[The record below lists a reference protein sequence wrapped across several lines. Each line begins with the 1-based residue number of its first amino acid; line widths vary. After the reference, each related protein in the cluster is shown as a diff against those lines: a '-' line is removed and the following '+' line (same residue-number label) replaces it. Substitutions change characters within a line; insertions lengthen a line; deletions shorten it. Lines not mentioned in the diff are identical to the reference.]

1 MEACPVFAFP
11 LLLSSLVT
19 GAQSMFKILG
29 KYSLVIVLISFN
41 SSSSA
46 QQVESFLACGEIAD
60 RVERVLCLE
69 TALEQS
75 AATVETPSEPMKEP
89 VSEASE
95 SANNAQELED
105 FGRIDTPRD
114 DTVASEEADT
124 KGFKLPVI
132 GNLFRRNRDEDQE
145 QEVSVSEDSG
155 AERLE
160 NFGRGTT
167 SKVIENAEG
176 QEELIDVVTELTM
189 AKPNMWLIR
198 LASGQIWRQTHTRRY
213 NLRKGDEV
221 RIYPTQWGE
230 NYRLE
235 TERLSGF
242 IQMVR
247 VE

>member
-1 MEACPVFAFP
+1 MYK
-11 LLLSSLVT
+11 S
-19 GAQSMFKILG
+19 LG
-29 KYSLVIVLISFN
+29 KFLLGIILLSFN

-46 QQVESFLACGEIAD
+46 QEVESFLACGEIPD

-75 AATVETPSEPMKEP
+75 ASQEDDQPQAVTDGA
-89 VSEASE
+89 SEASE
-95 SANNAQELED
+95 NRGNARELED
-105 FGRIDTPRD
+105 FGRNQVSSDETSNI
-114 DTVASEEADT
+114 EEADD

-145 QEVSVSEDSG
+145 QEVALSEDIS
-155 AERLE
+155 ADRLD
-160 NFGRGTT
+160 NFGRGTST
-167 SKVIENAEG
+167 SSKVIENAEG
-176 QEELIDVVTELTM
+176 QEELIDVVVELTM

-198 LASGQIWRQTHTRRY
+198 LASGQVWRQTHSRRY

-221 RIYPTQWGE
+221 RIYSTQWGE

-242 IQMVR
+242 IQMLR

>member
-1 MEACPVFAFP
+1 MYK
-11 LLLSSLVT
+11 S
-19 GAQSMFKILG
+19 LG
-29 KYSLVIVLISFN
+29 KFLLGIILLSFN

-46 QQVESFLACGEIAD
+46 QEVESFLACGEIPD

-75 AATVETPSEPMKEP
+75 AFQEDDQPQAVTDGA
-89 VSEASE
+89 SEASE
-95 SANNAQELED
+95 NRGNARELEN
-105 FGRIDTPRD
+105 FGRNQVSSDETSNI
-114 DTVASEEADT
+114 EEADD

-145 QEVSVSEDSG
+145 QEVALSEDTS
-155 AERLE
+155 ADRLD
-160 NFGRGTT
+160 NFGRGTST
-167 SKVIENAEG
+167 SSKVIENAEG
-176 QEELIDVVTELTM
+176 QEELIDVVVELTM

-198 LASGQIWRQTHTRRY
+198 LASGQVWRQTHSRRY

-221 RIYPTQWGE
+221 RIYSTQWGE

-242 IQMVR
+242 IQMLR

>member
-1 MEACPVFAFP
+1 MYK
-11 LLLSSLVT
+11 S
-19 GAQSMFKILG
+19 LG
-29 KYSLVIVLISFN
+29 KFLLGIILLSFN

-46 QQVESFLACGEIAD
+46 QEVESFLACGEIPD

-75 AATVETPSEPMKEP
+75 ASQEDDQPQAVTDGASE
-89 VSEASE
+89 VSE
-95 SANNAQELED
+95 NRGNARELED
-105 FGRIDTPRD
+105 FGRNQVSSDETSNI
-114 DTVASEEADT
+114 EEADD

-145 QEVSVSEDSG
+145 QEVALSEDTS
-155 AERLE
+155 ADRLD
-160 NFGRGTT
+160 NFGRGTST
-167 SKVIENAEG
+167 SSKVIENAEG
-176 QEELIDVVTELTM
+176 QEELIDVVVELTM

-198 LASGQIWRQTHTRRY
+198 LASGQVWRQTHSRRY

-221 RIYPTQWGE
+221 RIYSTQWGE

-242 IQMVR
+242 IQMLR

>member
-1 MEACPVFAFP
+1 MYKSLGKF
-11 LLLSSLVT
+11 LLGIILLSFNYSSF
-19 GAQSMFKILG
+19 AQG
-29 KYSLVIVLISFN
+29 
-41 SSSSA
+41 
-46 QQVESFLACGEIAD
+46 VESFLACGEIFD

-75 AATVETPSEPMKEP
+75 ASQEAEQPQAVTDAA
-89 VSEASE
+89 SEASE
-95 SANNAQELED
+95 NRGNARELED
-105 FGRIDTPRD
+105 FGRNQVSSDETSNI
-114 DTVASEEADT
+114 EEADD

-145 QEVSVSEDSG
+145 QEVALSEDTS
-155 AERLE
+155 ADRLD
-160 NFGRGTT
+160 NFGRGTST
-167 SKVIENAEG
+167 SSKVIENAEG
-176 QEELIDVVTELTM
+176 QEELIDVVVELTM

-198 LASGQIWRQTHTRRY
+198 LASGQVWRQTHSRRY

-221 RIYPTQWGE
+221 RIYSTQWGE

-242 IQMVR
+242 IQMLR

>member
-1 MEACPVFAFP
+1 MYK
-11 LLLSSLVT
+11 S
-19 GAQSMFKILG
+19 LG
-29 KYSLVIVLISFN
+29 KFLLGIILLSFN

-46 QQVESFLACGEIAD
+46 QEVESFLACGEIPD

-75 AATVETPSEPMKEP
+75 ASQEDDQPQAVTDGA
-89 VSEASE
+89 SEASE
-95 SANNAQELED
+95 NRGNARELEN
-105 FGRIDTPRD
+105 FGRNQVSSDESSNI
-114 DTVASEEADT
+114 EEADD

-145 QEVSVSEDSG
+145 QEVALSEDTSVD
-155 AERLE
+155 RLD
-160 NFGRGTT
+160 NFGRGTST
-167 SKVIENAEG
+167 SSKVIENAEG
-176 QEELIDVVTELTM
+176 QEELIDVVVELTM

-198 LASGQIWRQTHTRRY
+198 LASGQVWRQTHSRRY

-221 RIYPTQWGE
+221 RIYSTQWGE

-242 IQMVR
+242 IQMLR

>member
-1 MEACPVFAFP
+1 MYKSLGKF
-11 LLLSSLVT
+11 LLGIILLSFNYSSF
-19 GAQSMFKILG
+19 AQG
-29 KYSLVIVLISFN
+29 
-41 SSSSA
+41 
-46 QQVESFLACGEIAD
+46 VESFLACGEIFD

-75 AATVETPSEPMKEP
+75 ASQEAEQPQAVTDAA
-89 VSEASE
+89 SEASE
-95 SANNAQELED
+95 NRGNARELED
-105 FGRIDTPRD
+105 FGRNQVSSDETSNI
-114 DTVASEEADT
+114 EEADD

-145 QEVSVSEDSG
+145 QEVALSEDIS
-155 AERLE
+155 ADRLD
-160 NFGRGTT
+160 NFGRGTST
-167 SKVIENAEG
+167 SSKVIENAEG
-176 QEELIDVVTELTM
+176 QEELIDVVVELTM

-198 LASGQIWRQTHTRRY
+198 LASGQVWRQTHSRRY

-221 RIYPTQWGE
+221 RIYSTQWGE

-242 IQMVR
+242 IQMLR

>member
-1 MEACPVFAFP
+1 MYKP
-11 LLLSSLVT
+11 
-19 GAQSMFKILG
+19 LG
-29 KYSLVIVLISFN
+29 KFLLGIILLSFN

-46 QQVESFLACGEIAD
+46 QEVESFLACGEIPD

-75 AATVETPSEPMKEP
+75 ASQEDDQPQAVTDGA
-89 VSEASE
+89 SEASE
-95 SANNAQELED
+95 NRGNARELED
-105 FGRIDTPRD
+105 FGRNQVSSDETSNI
-114 DTVASEEADT
+114 EEADD

-145 QEVSVSEDSG
+145 QEVALSEDTS
-155 AERLE
+155 ADRLD
-160 NFGRGTT
+160 NFGRGTST
-167 SKVIENAEG
+167 SSKVIENAEG
-176 QEELIDVVTELTM
+176 QEELIDVVVELTL

-198 LASGQIWRQTHTRRY
+198 LASGQVWRQTHSRRY

-221 RIYPTQWGE
+221 RIYSTQWGE

-242 IQMVR
+242 IQMLR

>member
-1 MEACPVFAFP
+1 MYK
-11 LLLSSLVT
+11 S
-19 GAQSMFKILG
+19 LG
-29 KYSLVIVLISFN
+29 KFLLGIILLSFN

-46 QQVESFLACGEIAD
+46 QEVESFLACGEIPD

-75 AATVETPSEPMKEP
+75 ASQEDDQPQAVTDGA
-89 VSEASE
+89 SEASE
-95 SANNAQELED
+95 NRGNARELEN
-105 FGRIDTPRD
+105 FGRNQVSSDESSNI
-114 DTVASEEADT
+114 EEADD

-145 QEVSVSEDSG
+145 QEVALSEDTS
-155 AERLE
+155 ADRLD
-160 NFGRGTT
+160 NFGRGTST
-167 SKVIENAEG
+167 SSKVIENAEG
-176 QEELIDVVTELTM
+176 QEELIDVVVELTL

-198 LASGQIWRQTHTRRY
+198 LASGQVWRQTHSRRY

-221 RIYPTQWGE
+221 RIYSTQWGE

-242 IQMVR
+242 IQMLR

>member
-1 MEACPVFAFP
+1 MYK
-11 LLLSSLVT
+11 S
-19 GAQSMFKILG
+19 LG
-29 KYSLVIVLISFN
+29 KFLLGIILLSFN

-46 QQVESFLACGEIAD
+46 QEAESFLACGEIPD

-75 AATVETPSEPMKEP
+75 AVQEDDQPQAVTDGA
-89 VSEASE
+89 SEASE
-95 SANNAQELED
+95 NRGNARELEN
-105 FGRIDTPRD
+105 FGRNQVSSDESSNI
-114 DTVASEEADT
+114 EEADD

-145 QEVSVSEDSG
+145 QEVALSEDTSVD
-155 AERLE
+155 RLD
-160 NFGRGTT
+160 NFGRGTST
-167 SKVIENAEG
+167 SSKVIENAEG
-176 QEELIDVVTELTM
+176 QEELIDVVVELTM

-198 LASGQIWRQTHTRRY
+198 LASGQVWRQTHSRRY

-221 RIYPTQWGE
+221 RIYSTQWGE

-242 IQMVR
+242 IQMLR

>member
-1 MEACPVFAFP
+1 MYK
-11 LLLSSLVT
+11 S
-19 GAQSMFKILG
+19 LG
-29 KYSLVIVLISFN
+29 KFLLGIILLSFN

-46 QQVESFLACGEIAD
+46 QEVESFLACGEIPD

-75 AATVETPSEPMKEP
+75 ASQEDDQPQAVTDGA
-89 VSEASE
+89 SEASE
-95 SANNAQELED
+95 NRGNARELED
-105 FGRIDTPRD
+105 FGRNQVSSDETSNI
-114 DTVASEEADT
+114 EEADD

-145 QEVSVSEDSG
+145 QEVALSEDTSVD
-155 AERLE
+155 RLD
-160 NFGRGTT
+160 NFGRGTST
-167 SKVIENAEG
+167 SSTVIENAEG
-176 QEELIDVVTELTM
+176 QEELIDVVVELTM

-198 LASGQIWRQTHTRRY
+198 LASGQVWRQTHSRRY

-221 RIYPTQWGE
+221 RIYSTQWGE

-242 IQMVR
+242 IQMLR

>member
-1 MEACPVFAFP
+1 MYK
-11 LLLSSLVT
+11 S
-19 GAQSMFKILG
+19 LG
-29 KYSLVIVLISFN
+29 KFLLGIILLSFN

-46 QQVESFLACGEIAD
+46 QEVESFLACGEIPD

-75 AATVETPSEPMKEP
+75 ASQEDDQPQAVTDEA
-89 VSEASE
+89 SEASE
-95 SANNAQELED
+95 NRGNARELED
-105 FGRIDTPRD
+105 FGRNQVSSDETSNI
-114 DTVASEEADT
+114 EEADD

-145 QEVSVSEDSG
+145 QEVALSEDTS
-155 AERLE
+155 ADRLD
-160 NFGRGTT
+160 NFGRGTST
-167 SKVIENAEG
+167 SSKVIENAEG
-176 QEELIDVVTELTM
+176 QEELIDVVVELTM

-198 LASGQIWRQTHTRRY
+198 LASGQVWRQTHSRRY

-221 RIYPTQWGE
+221 RIYSTQWGE

-242 IQMVR
+242 IQMLR

>member
-1 MEACPVFAFP
+1 MYK
-11 LLLSSLVT
+11 S
-19 GAQSMFKILG
+19 LG
-29 KYSLVIVLISFN
+29 KFLLGIILLSFN

-46 QQVESFLACGEIAD
+46 QEVESFLACGEIPD

-75 AATVETPSEPMKEP
+75 ASQEDDQPQAVTDGA
-89 VSEASE
+89 SEASE
-95 SANNAQELED
+95 NRGNARELEN
-105 FGRIDTPRD
+105 FGRNQVSSDESSNI
-114 DTVASEEADT
+114 EEADD

-145 QEVSVSEDSG
+145 QEVALSEDTS
-155 AERLE
+155 ADRLD
-160 NFGRGTT
+160 NFGRGTST
-167 SKVIENAEG
+167 SSKVIENAEG
-176 QEELIDVVTELTM
+176 QEELIDVVVELTM

-198 LASGQIWRQTHTRRY
+198 LASGQVWRQTHSRRY

-221 RIYPTQWGE
+221 RIYSTQWGE

-242 IQMVR
+242 IQMLR

>member
-1 MEACPVFAFP
+1 MYK
-11 LLLSSLVT
+11 S
-19 GAQSMFKILG
+19 LG
-29 KYSLVIVLISFN
+29 KFLLGIILLSFN

-46 QQVESFLACGEIAD
+46 QEVESFLACGEIPD

-75 AATVETPSEPMKEP
+75 ASQEDDQPQAVTDGA
-89 VSEASE
+89 SEASE
-95 SANNAQELED
+95 NRGNVRELED
-105 FGRIDTPRD
+105 FGRNQVSSDETSNI
-114 DTVASEEADT
+114 EEADD

-145 QEVSVSEDSG
+145 QEVALSEDTS
-155 AERLE
+155 ADRLD
-160 NFGRGTT
+160 NFGRGTST
-167 SKVIENAEG
+167 SSKVIENAEG
-176 QEELIDVVTELTM
+176 QEELIDVVVELTM

-198 LASGQIWRQTHTRRY
+198 LASGQVWRQTHSRRY

-221 RIYPTQWGE
+221 RIYSTQWGE

-242 IQMVR
+242 IQMLR

>member
-1 MEACPVFAFP
+1 MYK
-11 LLLSSLVT
+11 S
-19 GAQSMFKILG
+19 LG
-29 KYSLVIVLISFN
+29 KFLLGIILLSFN

-46 QQVESFLACGEIAD
+46 QEVESFLACGEIPD

-75 AATVETPSEPMKEP
+75 AVQEDDQPQAVTDGA
-89 VSEASE
+89 SEASE
-95 SANNAQELED
+95 NRGNARELEN
-105 FGRIDTPRD
+105 FGRNQVSSDESINI
-114 DTVASEEADT
+114 EEADD

-145 QEVSVSEDSG
+145 QEVALSEDTS
-155 AERLE
+155 ADRLD
-160 NFGRGTT
+160 NFGRGTST
-167 SKVIENAEG
+167 SSKVIENAEG
-176 QEELIDVVTELTM
+176 QEELIDVVVELTM

-198 LASGQIWRQTHTRRY
+198 LASGQVWRQTHSRRY

-221 RIYPTQWGE
+221 RIYSTQWGE

-242 IQMVR
+242 IQMLR

>member
-1 MEACPVFAFP
+1 MYKP
-11 LLLSSLVT
+11 
-19 GAQSMFKILG
+19 LG
-29 KYSLVIVLISFN
+29 KFLLGIILLSFN

-46 QQVESFLACGEIAD
+46 QEVESFLACGEIPD

-75 AATVETPSEPMKEP
+75 AVQEDDQPQAVTDGA
-89 VSEASE
+89 SEASE
-95 SANNAQELED
+95 NRGNARELEN
-105 FGRIDTPRD
+105 FGRNQVSSDESSNI
-114 DTVASEEADT
+114 EEADD

-145 QEVSVSEDSG
+145 QEVALSEDTS
-155 AERLE
+155 ADRLD
-160 NFGRGTT
+160 NFGRGTST
-167 SKVIENAEG
+167 SSKVIENAEG
-176 QEELIDVVTELTM
+176 QEELIDVVVELTL

-198 LASGQIWRQTHTRRY
+198 LASGQVWRQTHSRRY

-221 RIYPTQWGE
+221 RIYSTQWGE

-242 IQMVR
+242 IQMLR

>member
-1 MEACPVFAFP
+1 MYK
-11 LLLSSLVT
+11 S
-19 GAQSMFKILG
+19 LG
-29 KYSLVIVLISFN
+29 KFLLGIILLSFN

-46 QQVESFLACGEIAD
+46 QEVESFLACGEIPD

-75 AATVETPSEPMKEP
+75 ASQEDDQPQAVTDGA
-89 VSEASE
+89 SEASE
-95 SANNAQELED
+95 NRGNARELED
-105 FGRIDTPRD
+105 FGRNQVSSDETSNI
-114 DTVASEEADT
+114 EEADD

-145 QEVSVSEDSG
+145 QEVALSEDTSVD
-155 AERLE
+155 RLD
-160 NFGRGTT
+160 NFGRGTST
-167 SKVIENAEG
+167 SSKVIENAEG
-176 QEELIDVVTELTM
+176 QEELIDVVVELTL

-198 LASGQIWRQTHTRRY
+198 LASGQVWRQTHSRRY

-221 RIYPTQWGE
+221 RIYSTQWGE

-242 IQMVR
+242 IQMLR

>member
-1 MEACPVFAFP
+1 MYK
-11 LLLSSLVT
+11 S
-19 GAQSMFKILG
+19 LG
-29 KYSLVIVLISFN
+29 KFLLGIILLSFN

-46 QQVESFLACGEIAD
+46 QEVESFLACGEIPD

-75 AATVETPSEPMKEP
+75 ASQEDDQPQAVTDGA
-89 VSEASE
+89 SEASE
-95 SANNAQELED
+95 NRGNARELED
-105 FGRIDTPRD
+105 FGRNQVSSDETSNI
-114 DTVASEEADT
+114 EEADD

-145 QEVSVSEDSG
+145 QEVALSEDTS
-155 AERLE
+155 ADRLD
-160 NFGRGTT
+160 NFGRGTST
-167 SKVIENAEG
+167 SSKVIENAEG
-176 QEELIDVVTELTM
+176 QEELIDVVVELTL

-198 LASGQIWRQTHTRRY
+198 LASGQVWRQTHSRRY

-221 RIYPTQWGE
+221 RIYSTQWGE

-242 IQMVR
+242 IQMLR

>member
-1 MEACPVFAFP
+1 MYK
-11 LLLSSLVT
+11 S
-19 GAQSMFKILG
+19 LG
-29 KYSLVIVLISFN
+29 KFLLGIILLSFN

-46 QQVESFLACGEIAD
+46 QEVESFLACGEIPD

-75 AATVETPSEPMKEP
+75 ASQEDDQPQAVTDGA
-89 VSEASE
+89 SEASE
-95 SANNAQELED
+95 NRGNVRELED
-105 FGRIDTPRD
+105 FGRNQVSSDETSNI
-114 DTVASEEADT
+114 EEADD

-145 QEVSVSEDSG
+145 QEVALSEDTS
-155 AERLE
+155 ADRLD
-160 NFGRGTT
+160 NFGRGTST
-167 SKVIENAEG
+167 SSKVIENAEG
-176 QEELIDVVTELTM
+176 QEELIDVVVELTL

-198 LASGQIWRQTHTRRY
+198 LASGQVWRQTHSRRY

-221 RIYPTQWGE
+221 RIYSTQWGE

-242 IQMVR
+242 IQMLR

>member
-1 MEACPVFAFP
+1 MYK
-11 LLLSSLVT
+11 S
-19 GAQSMFKILG
+19 LG
-29 KYSLVIVLISFN
+29 KFLLGIILLSFN

-46 QQVESFLACGEIAD
+46 QEVESFLACGEIPD

-75 AATVETPSEPMKEP
+75 ASQEDDQPQAVTDGA
-89 VSEASE
+89 SEASE
-95 SANNAQELED
+95 NRGNARELEN
-105 FGRIDTPRD
+105 FGRNQVSSDESSNI
-114 DTVASEEADT
+114 EEADD

-145 QEVSVSEDSG
+145 QEVALSEDTS
-155 AERLE
+155 ADRLD
-160 NFGRGTT
+160 NFGRGTST
-167 SKVIENAEG
+167 ISKVIENAEG
-176 QEELIDVVTELTM
+176 QEELIDVVVELTL

-198 LASGQIWRQTHTRRY
+198 LASGQVWRQTHSRRY

-221 RIYPTQWGE
+221 RIYSTQWGE

-242 IQMVR
+242 IQMLR

>member
-1 MEACPVFAFP
+1 MFK
-11 LLLSSLVT
+11 SLVK
-19 GAQSMFKILG
+19 FFLG
-29 KYSLVIVLISFN
+29 IILISFN
-41 SSSSA
+41 YSSFA
-46 QQVESFLACGEIAD
+46 QEVQSFLDCAEISD

-75 AATVETPSEPMKEP
+75 
-89 VSEASE
+89 VSQEDELSQDMTEAGRDA
-95 SANNAQELED
+95 SANADNAQELED
-105 FGRIDTPRD
+105 FGRNQPSSDEII
-114 DTVASEEADT
+114 ANEEAD
-124 KGFKLPVI
+124 KRGFKLPVI
-132 GNLFRRNRDEDQE
+132 GNLFRRNREE
-145 QEVSVSEDSG
+145 VQEVSVNEEPVSD
-155 AERLE
+155 RLE
-160 NFGRGTT
+160 NFGRGST

-176 QEELIDVVTELTM
+176 QEELIDVVTELTQ

-198 LASGQIWRQTHTRRY
+198 LASGQVWRQTHSRRY

-242 IQMVR
+242 IQMLR

>member
-1 MEACPVFAFP
+1 MYK
-11 LLLSSLVT
+11 S
-19 GAQSMFKILG
+19 LG
-29 KYSLVIVLISFN
+29 KFLLGIILLSFN

-46 QQVESFLACGEIAD
+46 QEVESFLACGEIPD

-75 AATVETPSEPMKEP
+75 ASQEDDQPQAVTDGA
-89 VSEASE
+89 SEASE
-95 SANNAQELED
+95 NRGNARELED
-105 FGRIDTPRD
+105 FGRNQVSSDETSNI
-114 DTVASEEADT
+114 EEADD

-145 QEVSVSEDSG
+145 QEVALSEDTS
-155 AERLE
+155 ADRLD
-160 NFGRGTT
+160 NFGRGTST
-167 SKVIENAEG
+167 SSKVIENAEG
-176 QEELIDVVTELTM
+176 QEELIDVVVELTM

-198 LASGQIWRQTHTRRY
+198 LASGQVWRQTHSRRY

-221 RIYPTQWGE
+221 RIYSTQWGE

-242 IQMVR
+242 IQMLR

>member
-1 MEACPVFAFP
+1 MYK
-11 LLLSSLVT
+11 S
-19 GAQSMFKILG
+19 LG
-29 KYSLVIVLISFN
+29 KFLLGIILLSFN

-46 QQVESFLACGEIAD
+46 QEVESFLACGEISD

-75 AATVETPSEPMKEP
+75 ASQEDDQPQAVTDGA
-89 VSEASE
+89 SEASE
-95 SANNAQELED
+95 NRGNARELED
-105 FGRIDTPRD
+105 FGRNQVSSDESSNI
-114 DTVASEEADT
+114 EEADD

-145 QEVSVSEDSG
+145 QEVALSEDTS
-155 AERLE
+155 ADRLD
-160 NFGRGTT
+160 NFGRGTST
-167 SKVIENAEG
+167 SSKVIENAEG
-176 QEELIDVVTELTM
+176 QEELIDVVVELTM

-198 LASGQIWRQTHTRRY
+198 LASGQVWRQTHSRRY

-221 RIYPTQWGE
+221 RIYSTQWGE

-242 IQMVR
+242 IQMLR

>member
-1 MEACPVFAFP
+1 MYKP
-11 LLLSSLVT
+11 
-19 GAQSMFKILG
+19 LG
-29 KYSLVIVLISFN
+29 KFLLGIILLSFN

-46 QQVESFLACGEIAD
+46 QEVESFLACGEIPD

-75 AATVETPSEPMKEP
+75 AFQEDDQPQAVTDGA
-89 VSEASE
+89 SEASE
-95 SANNAQELED
+95 NRGNARELEN
-105 FGRIDTPRD
+105 FGRNQVSSDESSNI
-114 DTVASEEADT
+114 EEADD

-145 QEVSVSEDSG
+145 QEVALSEDTS
-155 AERLE
+155 ADRLD
-160 NFGRGTT
+160 NFGRGTST
-167 SKVIENAEG
+167 SSKVIENAEG
-176 QEELIDVVTELTM
+176 QEELIDVVVELTL

-198 LASGQIWRQTHTRRY
+198 LASGQVWRQTHSRRY

-221 RIYPTQWGE
+221 RIYSTQWGE

-242 IQMVR
+242 IQMLR

>member
-1 MEACPVFAFP
+1 
-11 LLLSSLVT
+11 
-19 GAQSMFKILG
+19 MFKSLSKFFLG
-29 KYSLVIVLISFN
+29 IILISFN
-41 SSSSA
+41 YSSFA
-46 QQVESFLACGEIAD
+46 QEVESFLACGEISD
-60 RVERVLCLE
+60 RVQRVLCLE

-75 AATVETPSEPMKEP
+75 GSQEQEQSQDMTEAGRETS
-89 VSEASE
+89 V
-95 SANNAQELED
+95 NADNADNADNGEELED
-105 FGRIDTPRD
+105 FGRNQPPSDKII
-114 DTVASEEADT
+114 ANEKADNR
-124 KGFKLPVI
+124 GFKLPVI
-132 GNLFRRNRDEDQE
+132 ENLFRRNRDEVEASE
-145 QEVSVSEDSG
+145 QEVSANEELASD
-155 AERLE
+155 RLE

-167 SKVIENAEG
+167 GKVIVNAEG

-198 LASGQIWRQTHTRRY
+198 LASGQVWRQTHSRRY

-242 IQMVR
+242 IQMLR

>member
-1 MEACPVFAFP
+1 MYKP
-11 LLLSSLVT
+11 
-19 GAQSMFKILG
+19 LG
-29 KYSLVIVLISFN
+29 KFLLGIILLSFN
-41 SSSSA
+41 SSSLA
-46 QQVESFLACGEIAD
+46 QEVESFLACGKIPD

-75 AATVETPSEPMKEP
+75 AVQEDDQPQAVTDGA
-89 VSEASE
+89 SEASE
-95 SANNAQELED
+95 NRGNARELEN
-105 FGRIDTPRD
+105 FGRNQVSSDESSNI
-114 DTVASEEADT
+114 EEADD

-145 QEVSVSEDSG
+145 QEVALSEDTS
-155 AERLE
+155 ADRLD
-160 NFGRGTT
+160 NFGRGTST
-167 SKVIENAEG
+167 SSKVIENAEG
-176 QEELIDVVTELTM
+176 QEELIDVVVELTM

-198 LASGQIWRQTHTRRY
+198 LASGQVWRQTHSRRY

-221 RIYPTQWGE
+221 RIYSTQWGE

-242 IQMVR
+242 IQMLR

>member
-1 MEACPVFAFP
+1 MYK
-11 LLLSSLVT
+11 S
-19 GAQSMFKILG
+19 LG
-29 KYSLVIVLISFN
+29 KFLLGIILLSFN

-46 QQVESFLACGEIAD
+46 QEVESFLACGEIPD

-75 AATVETPSEPMKEP
+75 AFQEDDQPQAVTDGA
-89 VSEASE
+89 SEASE
-95 SANNAQELED
+95 NRGNARELED
-105 FGRIDTPRD
+105 FGRNQVSSDETSNI
-114 DTVASEEADT
+114 EEADD

-145 QEVSVSEDSG
+145 QEVALSEDTS
-155 AERLE
+155 ADRLD
-160 NFGRGTT
+160 NFGRGTST
-167 SKVIENAEG
+167 SSKVIENAEG
-176 QEELIDVVTELTM
+176 QEELIDVVVELTL

-198 LASGQIWRQTHTRRY
+198 LASGQVWRQTHSRRY

-221 RIYPTQWGE
+221 RIYSTQWGE

-242 IQMVR
+242 IQMLR

>member
-1 MEACPVFAFP
+1 MYK
-11 LLLSSLVT
+11 S
-19 GAQSMFKILG
+19 LG
-29 KYSLVIVLISFN
+29 KFLLGIILLSFN

-46 QQVESFLACGEIAD
+46 QEVESFLACGEIPD

-75 AATVETPSEPMKEP
+75 ASQEDDQPQAVTDEA
-89 VSEASE
+89 SEASE
-95 SANNAQELED
+95 NRGNARELED
-105 FGRIDTPRD
+105 FGRNQVSSDETSNI
-114 DTVASEEADT
+114 EEADD

-145 QEVSVSEDSG
+145 QEVALSEDTS
-155 AERLE
+155 ADRLD
-160 NFGRGTT
+160 NFGRGTST
-167 SKVIENAEG
+167 SSKVIENAEG
-176 QEELIDVVTELTM
+176 QEELIDVVVELTL

-198 LASGQIWRQTHTRRY
+198 LASGQVWRQTHSRRY

-221 RIYPTQWGE
+221 RIYSTQWGE

-242 IQMVR
+242 IQMLR

>member
-1 MEACPVFAFP
+1 MYKP
-11 LLLSSLVT
+11 
-19 GAQSMFKILG
+19 LG
-29 KYSLVIVLISFN
+29 KFLLGIILLSFN

-46 QQVESFLACGEIAD
+46 QEVESFLACGEIPD

-75 AATVETPSEPMKEP
+75 AVQEDDQPQAVTDGA
-89 VSEASE
+89 SEASE
-95 SANNAQELED
+95 NRGNARELED
-105 FGRIDTPRD
+105 FGRNQVSSDETSNI
-114 DTVASEEADT
+114 EEADD

-145 QEVSVSEDSG
+145 QEVALSEDTS
-155 AERLE
+155 ADRLD
-160 NFGRGTT
+160 NFGRGTST
-167 SKVIENAEG
+167 SSKVIENAEG
-176 QEELIDVVTELTM
+176 QEELIDVVVELTL

-198 LASGQIWRQTHTRRY
+198 LASGQVWRQTHSRRY

-221 RIYPTQWGE
+221 RIYSTQWGE

-242 IQMVR
+242 IQMLR

>member
-1 MEACPVFAFP
+1 MYK
-11 LLLSSLVT
+11 S
-19 GAQSMFKILG
+19 LG
-29 KYSLVIVLISFN
+29 KFLLGIILLSFN

-46 QQVESFLACGEIAD
+46 QEVESFLACGEIPD

-75 AATVETPSEPMKEP
+75 ASQEDDQPQALTDGA
-89 VSEASE
+89 SEASE
-95 SANNAQELED
+95 NRGNVRELED
-105 FGRIDTPRD
+105 FGRNQVSSDETSNI
-114 DTVASEEADT
+114 EEADD

-145 QEVSVSEDSG
+145 QDVALSEDTS
-155 AERLE
+155 ADRLE
-160 NFGRGTT
+160 NFGRGTS

-198 LASGQIWRQTHTRRY
+198 LASGQVWRQTHTRRY

>member
-1 MEACPVFAFP
+1 MYK
-11 LLLSSLVT
+11 S
-19 GAQSMFKILG
+19 LG
-29 KYSLVIVLISFN
+29 KFLLGIILLSFN

-46 QQVESFLACGEIAD
+46 QEVESFLACGEIPD

-75 AATVETPSEPMKEP
+75 AFQEDDQPQAVTDGA
-89 VSEASE
+89 SEASE
-95 SANNAQELED
+95 NRGNARELEN
-105 FGRIDTPRD
+105 FGRNQVSSDESSNI
-114 DTVASEEADT
+114 EEADD

-145 QEVSVSEDSG
+145 QEVALSEDTS
-155 AERLE
+155 ADRLD
-160 NFGRGTT
+160 NFGRGTST
-167 SKVIENAEG
+167 SSKVIENAEG
-176 QEELIDVVTELTM
+176 QEELIDVVVELTM

-198 LASGQIWRQTHTRRY
+198 LASGQVWRQTHSRRY

-221 RIYPTQWGE
+221 RIYSTQWGE

-242 IQMVR
+242 IQMLR

>member
-1 MEACPVFAFP
+1 MYK
-11 LLLSSLVT
+11 S
-19 GAQSMFKILG
+19 LG
-29 KYSLVIVLISFN
+29 KFLLGIILLSFN
-41 SSSSA
+41 SSSA
-46 QQVESFLACGEIAD
+46 QEVESFLACGEIPD

-75 AATVETPSEPMKEP
+75 ASQEAEQPQAVTDAA
-89 VSEASE
+89 SEASE
-95 SANNAQELED
+95 NRGNARELEN
-105 FGRIDTPRD
+105 FGRNQVFSDESSNI
-114 DTVASEEADT
+114 EEADD

-145 QEVSVSEDSG
+145 QEVALSEDTS
-155 AERLE
+155 ADRLD
-160 NFGRGTT
+160 NFGRSTST
-167 SKVIENAEG
+167 ISKVIENAEG
-176 QEELIDVVTELTM
+176 QEELIDVVVELTL

-198 LASGQIWRQTHTRRY
+198 LASGQVWRQTHSRRY

-221 RIYPTQWGE
+221 RIYSTQWGE

-242 IQMVR
+242 IQMLR

>member
-1 MEACPVFAFP
+1 
-11 LLLSSLVT
+11 
-19 GAQSMFKILG
+19 MFKFLG
-29 KYSLVIVLISFN
+29 KYSLVIILISFN

-46 QQVESFLACGEIAD
+46 QEVESFLACGEIPD

-75 AATVETPSEPMKEP
+75 ASTGEAQADPMTEP
-89 VSEASE
+89 VSEVSG
-95 SANNAQELED
+95 SANNARELED

-114 DTVASEEADT
+114 DTVANEEVDT
-124 KGFKLPVI
+124 KGFKMPVI
-132 GNLFRRNRDEDQE
+132 GNLFRRNRDEGQE
-145 QEVSVSEDSG
+145 QEVSVSEDPV
-155 AERLE
+155 ADRLE
-160 NFGRGTT
+160 NFGRSRT

-198 LASGQIWRQTHTRRY
+198 LASGQVWRQTHTRRY

>member
-1 MEACPVFAFP
+1 MYK
-11 LLLSSLVT
+11 S
-19 GAQSMFKILG
+19 LG
-29 KYSLVIVLISFN
+29 KFLLGIILLSFN

-46 QQVESFLACGEIAD
+46 QEVESFLACGEIPD

-75 AATVETPSEPMKEP
+75 ASQEDDQPQAVTDGA
-89 VSEASE
+89 SEASE
-95 SANNAQELED
+95 NRGNARELED
-105 FGRIDTPRD
+105 FGRNQVSSDETSNI
-114 DTVASEEADT
+114 EEADD

-145 QEVSVSEDSG
+145 QEVALSEDIS
-155 AERLE
+155 ADRLD
-160 NFGRGTT
+160 NFGRGTST
-167 SKVIENAEG
+167 SSKVIENAEG
-176 QEELIDVVTELTM
+176 QEELIDVVVELTM
-189 AKPNMWLIR
+189 AKPNMWLIQ
-198 LASGQIWRQTHTRRY
+198 LASGQVWRQTHSRRY

-221 RIYPTQWGE
+221 RIYSTQWGE

-242 IQMVR
+242 IQMLG

>member
-1 MEACPVFAFP
+1 MYK
-11 LLLSSLVT
+11 S
-19 GAQSMFKILG
+19 LG
-29 KYSLVIVLISFN
+29 KFLLGIILLSFN

-46 QQVESFLACGEIAD
+46 QEVESFLACGEIPD

-75 AATVETPSEPMKEP
+75 AVQEDDQPQAVTDGA
-89 VSEASE
+89 SEASE
-95 SANNAQELED
+95 NRGNARELEN
-105 FGRIDTPRD
+105 FGRNQVSSDESSNI
-114 DTVASEEADT
+114 EEADD

-145 QEVSVSEDSG
+145 QEVALSEDTS
-155 AERLE
+155 ADRLD
-160 NFGRGTT
+160 NFGRGTST
-167 SKVIENAEG
+167 SSKVIENAEG
-176 QEELIDVVTELTM
+176 QEELIDVVVELTM

-198 LASGQIWRQTHTRRY
+198 LASGQVWRQTHSRRY

-221 RIYPTQWGE
+221 RIYSTQWGE

-242 IQMVR
+242 IQMLR

>member
-1 MEACPVFAFP
+1 MYK
-11 LLLSSLVT
+11 S
-19 GAQSMFKILG
+19 LG
-29 KYSLVIVLISFN
+29 KFLLGIILLSFN

-46 QQVESFLACGEIAD
+46 QEVESFLACGEIPD

-75 AATVETPSEPMKEP
+75 ASQEDDQPQAVTDGA
-89 VSEASE
+89 SEASE
-95 SANNAQELED
+95 NRGNVRELED
-105 FGRIDTPRD
+105 FGRNQVSSDESSNI
-114 DTVASEEADT
+114 EEADD

-145 QEVSVSEDSG
+145 QEVALSEDTS
-155 AERLE
+155 ADRLD
-160 NFGRGTT
+160 NFGRGTST
-167 SKVIENAEG
+167 SSKVIENAEG
-176 QEELIDVVTELTM
+176 QEELIDVVVELTM

-198 LASGQIWRQTHTRRY
+198 LASGQVWRQTHSRRY

-221 RIYPTQWGE
+221 RIYSTQWGE

-242 IQMVR
+242 IQMLR

>member
-1 MEACPVFAFP
+1 
-11 LLLSSLVT
+11 
-19 GAQSMFKILG
+19 MFKILG

-46 QQVESFLACGEIAD
+46 QEVESFLACGEIPD

-75 AATVETPSEPMKEP
+75 AATGEAPSEPMTEP
-89 VSEASE
+89 VSDVSE

-105 FGRIDTPRD
+105 FGRMDTLRE
-114 DTVASEEADT
+114 DTVANEEADT

-145 QEVSVSEDSG
+145 QEVALSEDTS
-155 AERLE
+155 ADRLE
-160 NFGRGTT
+160 NFGRGTS

-189 AKPNMWLIR
+189 AKPNTWLIR
-198 LASGQIWRQTHTRRY
+198 LASGQVWRQTHTRRY

>member
-1 MEACPVFAFP
+1 MYK
-11 LLLSSLVT
+11 S
-19 GAQSMFKILG
+19 LG
-29 KYSLVIVLISFN
+29 KFLLGIILLSFN
-41 SSSSA
+41 SSSLA
-46 QQVESFLACGEIAD
+46 QEVESFLACGEIPD

-75 AATVETPSEPMKEP
+75 AVQEDDQPQAVTDGA
-89 VSEASE
+89 SEASE
-95 SANNAQELED
+95 NRGNARELEN
-105 FGRIDTPRD
+105 FGRNQVSSDESSNI
-114 DTVASEEADT
+114 EEADD

-145 QEVSVSEDSG
+145 QEVALSEDTS
-155 AERLE
+155 ADRLD
-160 NFGRGTT
+160 NFGRGTST
-167 SKVIENAEG
+167 SSKVIENAEG
-176 QEELIDVVTELTM
+176 QEELIDVVVELTM

-198 LASGQIWRQTHTRRY
+198 LASGQVWRQTHSRRY

-221 RIYPTQWGE
+221 RIYSTQWGE

-242 IQMVR
+242 IQMLR